1 MTLLADT
8 GRRSGYRWFPWAIAA
23 SMAMVVAVN
32 VALAYFAVTSST
44 GLVTEHPFE
53 AGTGYNAVLS
63 EAAAEDALGWH
74 AKLAVSSSAG
84 SSRHLEVR
92 LHDRAGAPLDGAT
105 VTARLERPVEPV
117 PPVPASLTESA
128 SGSYG
133 VDLPA
138 LRPGQW
144 EVRLV
149 VRRGAELYQYAERIV
164 LR

>member
-1 MTLLADT
+1 MAFSWICHCRGGGRILFADFIDP
-8 GRRSGYRWFPWAIAA
+8 S
-23 SMAMVVAVN
+23 
-32 VALAYFAVTSST
+32 
-44 GLVTEHPFE
+44 
-53 AGTGYNAVLS
+53 
-63 EAAAEDALGWH
+63 AAEDALGWH
-74 AKLAVSSSAG
+74 AKIAVSGQSG
-84 SSRHLEVR
+84 SRHLEVQ

-133 VDLPA
+133 ADLPA

-144 EVRLV
+144 EVHLV